1 MEHTCSSCQQRFGDQ
16 HLPHCQRQ
24 GLVTSAS
31 DYSDS
36 NEEGKQEVSTK
47 SARNIPENILAKAC
61 QPQPDTTAKQ
71 QSNQQSD
78 RDVILD
84 GIITAILDE
93 RKKQDRTWGG
103 PANDDKH
110 TGFDWVALITKQL
123 GEAVDSAFR
132 GDAPGY
138 SFAMVRVA
146 ALAVAAI
153 ESVRR
158 LSWAEN

>member
-1 MEHTCSSCQQRFGDQ
+1 MSHTCSVCQQRFGDQ

-36 NEEGKQEVSTK
+36 NEGGKQEV
-47 SARNIPENILAKAC
+47 
-61 QPQPDTTAKQ
+61 
-71 QSNQQSD
+71 
-78 RDVILD
+78 V
-84 GIITAILDE
+84 TAILDE
-93 RKKQDRTWGG
+93 REDQDRMWGG
-103 PANDDKH
+103 PANDNKH

-123 GEAVDSAFR
+123 GEAVESTFH
-132 GDAPGY
+132 GDAPGFR
-138 SFAMVRVA
+138 FAMVRVA

-158 LSWAEN
+158 LSRDEGDSL